1 MGENNK
7 ILLVDDEHDIALAF
21 SLGLQA
27 NDFSVDTFTN
37 PVEALANFKVH
48 FYKLALLDIK
58 MPEMDGIELAQKIK
72 DKDEKIKI
80 CFITA
85 FDLSYQRC
93 QEYSDCIIKKPISI
107 DHLIKRIKDCME

>member
-1 MGENNK
+1 
-7 ILLVDDEHDIALAF
+7 
-21 SLGLQA
+21 
-27 NDFSVDTFTN
+27 
-37 PVEALANFKVH
+37 
-48 FYKLALLDIK
+48 

-85 FDLSYQRC
+85 FALSYQRC

-107 DHLIKRIKDCME
+107 DDLIKKIKDYME